1 MRTTIR
7 DLQRLK
13 AEGRRF
19 AMLTAYDATAARLV
33 EAAGIPIILVGDSL
47 GMVVQGQATTI
58 PVTLDQMV
66 YHTQMVVRGTHKA
79 LIVADLPFATYQVS
93 PEQALISAARL
104 MQEGGAGAV
113 KLEGGEGLAPTVARL
128 TEAGIPVMAH
138 IGLTPQHVHQ
148 LGGWRVQGRVL
159 QAARALVA
167 AAKAHEA
174 GGAFAIVLEGIPA
187 ALAAHIT
194 AHLSIPTIG
203 IGAGVGCDAQVQVFH
218 DLLGLIEE
226 FTPKHAHHYA
236 ELGAAIR
243 AAVAQYAADVQ
254 AGSFPTEA
262 HSFSMDDS
270 ILAQLD

>member
-13 AEGRRF
+13 AEGQRF
-19 AMLTAYDATAARLV
+19 AMLTAYDATTARLV
-33 EAAGIPIILVGDSL
+33 EAADIPVILVGDSL
-47 GMVVQGQATTI
+47 GMVVQGQPTTI

-113 KLEGGEGLAPTVARL
+113 KLEGGEALAPTVARL
-128 TEAGIPVMAH
+128 TESGIPVMAH

-148 LGGWRVQGRVL
+148 LSGWRVQGRVL
-159 QAARALVA
+159 QAARALMA

-174 GGAFAIVLEGIPA
+174 SGAFAIVLEGIPS

-194 AHLSIPTIG
+194 ARVGIPTIG

-226 FTPKHAHHYA
+226 FTPKHARHYA

-243 AAVAQYAADVQ
+243 AAVAQYVADVQ
-254 AGSFPTEA
+254 AGTFPTEA
-262 HSFSMDDS
+262 QSFSMDDS

>member
-13 AEGRRF
+13 AEGQRF

-33 EAAGIPIILVGDSL
+33 EAADIPVILVGDSL

-58 PVTLDQMV
+58 PVTLEQMI

-104 MQEGGAGAV
+104 LQEGGAGAV
-113 KLEGGEGLAPTVARL
+113 KLEGGEALAPTVARL

-148 LGGWRVQGRVL
+148 LGGWRVQGRAL
-159 QAARALVA
+159 EAARALVA

-174 GGAFAIVLEGIPA
+174 SGAFAIVLEGIPS

-194 AHLSIPTIG
+194 ARIGIPTIG
-203 IGAGVGCDAQVQVFH
+203 IGAGIGCDAQVQVFH

-226 FTPKHAHHYA
+226 FTPKHARHYA

-243 AAVAQYAADVQ
+243 AAVRQYAADVQ
-254 AGSFPTEA
+254 AGAFPTEA
-262 HSFSMDDS
+262 QSFSMDDG

>member
-13 AEGRRF
+13 TEGQRF

-33 EAAGIPIILVGDSL
+33 EAADIPVILVGDSL

-58 PVTLDQMV
+58 PVTLEQMI
-66 YHTQMVVRGTHKA
+66 YHTQMVVRGTHQA

-104 MQEGGAGAV
+104 LQEGGAGAV
-113 KLEGGEGLAPTVARL
+113 KLEGGEALAPTVARL

-148 LGGWRVQGRVL
+148 LGGWRVQGRAL

-174 GGAFAIVLEGIPA
+174 SGAFAIVLEGIPS
-187 ALAAHIT
+187 ALAARIT
-194 AHLSIPTIG
+194 ARIGIPTIG

-218 DLLGLIEE
+218 DLLGLIED
-226 FTPKHAHHYA
+226 FTPKHARHYA

-243 AAVAQYAADVQ
+243 AAVRQYAADVQ
-254 AGSFPTEA
+254 AGVFPTEA
-262 HSFSMDDS
+262 QSFSMEDS